1 MRLKDKVVLVT
12 GAGSGIGRAT
22 SILFQN
28 EGAKICASDISVS
41 SLDETMDSLKNTAI
55 RIINDVS
62 NEESAKNSIR
72 TVIDAFGRIDVL
84 VNCAGVNDRQIQDEP
99 SQVRKFDQ
107 VMSVN
112 LKGTYLMCWY
122 VLPEMLKSG
131 GGSIINLASIMG
143 LVGSEY
149 TGVSGFSAYVSSKGG
164 VVQLTRNLAIEY
176 AKHKVRVNALCP
188 GYVDT
193 NMTRP
198 LQENPELLEKIRQRH
213 PIGRLGRPD
222 EVANVALFLAS
233 EESSFVTG
241 IAMPVD
247 GGHTAQ

>member
-22 SILFQN
+22 SILFRN
-28 EGAKICASDISVS
+28 EGAMICASDISKE
-41 SLDETMDSLKNTAI
+41 SLEQTMDALKNKAVP
-55 RIINDVS
+55 IINDVS
-62 NEESAKNSIR
+62 DDESAKSSIR
-72 TVIDAFGRIDVL
+72 TVIDSFGRIDVL
-84 VNCAGVNDRQIQDEP
+84 VNCAGVNDRQIQDES

-107 VMSVN
+107 VISVN

-122 VLPEMLKSG
+122 ALPEMLKGG

-176 AKHKVRVNALCP
+176 AKHQVRVNALCP

-198 LQENPELLEKIRQRH
+198 LHDNPELLEKIRQRH
-213 PIGRLGRPD
+213 PIGRLGRP
-222 EVANVALFLAS
+222 EEIAHAALFLAS
-233 EESSFVTG
+233 EESSFITG

-247 GGHTAQ
+247 GGYTAQ

>member
-1 MRLKDKVVLVT
+1 M
-12 GAGSGIGRAT
+12 
-22 SILFQN
+22 
-28 EGAKICASDISVS
+28 
-41 SLDETMDSLKNTAI
+41 
-55 RIINDVS
+55 
-62 NEESAKNSIR
+62 
-72 TVIDAFGRIDVL
+72 
-84 VNCAGVNDRQIQDEP
+84 
-99 SQVRKFDQ
+99 
-107 VMSVN
+107 
-112 LKGTYLMCWY
+112 
-122 VLPEMLKSG
+122 
-131 GGSIINLASIMG
+131 
-143 LVGSEY
+143 
-149 TGVSGFSAYVSSKGG
+149 
-164 VVQLTRNLAIEY
+164 VQLTRNLAIEY

-247 GGHTAQ
+247 GGYTAQ